1 MKLNDLK
8 NKKIAILGF
17 GREGKSLLRFLR
29 RRGYTQI
36 TTRINADKNKIR
48 VNQRKYQRKSAS
60 KEKPEIWILD
70 RDPKI
75 RQLCINNLWSS
86 QDANIHFQLGKNYLK
101 NLDQFDIVFRSPG
114 VPYNLPEIQK
124 AIKKG
129 VKFSSATQLF
139 FEQIEEQSKVSGQ
152 KSIVTIGI
160 TGTKGKGTTATLL
173 YKILKACGKNVY
185 LAGNIGKPALDI
197 LSNTQINADQDA
209 DKRRSISV
217 NQRTHQ
223 CKSAYIILELS
234 SFQLQDLK
242 YSPNIAIVLGLFPDH
257 LDAHKNFKE
266 YFEAK
271 ANIAKWQK
279 KTDKIFYF
287 ADNKYT
293 NLIAQKSKGKKI
305 PIHCQAIDCPSI
317 KKIFGATDSQKLIK
331 LPGFH
336 NLKNALM
343 AATVALSL
351 GCPKEK
357 ILKVIKNFRGN
368 EHRLE
373 FVRTIRRST
382 QTIRRQTQK
391 ISPRESASSLP
402 RSDAERLLRGPRK
415 SAIYFYNDSAS
426 TNPQTA
432 AAAIQAFS
440 EPKIL
445 IAGGKDKGLNY
456 SPLTKTLKN
465 SNTKLVI
472 LFGEN
477 KNKIAKAI
485 KNSGIPIKLVK
496 DLKTAVNLSYK
507 TAKKLLRSMVN
518 GQWSKVIIL
527 FSPASASFDMFRDY
541 AERGEKFKEL
551 VKKLK
556 H

>member
-1 MKLNDLK
+1 MRLNNLK

-17 GREGKSLLRFLR
+17 GREGKSVLNFLFKH
-29 RRGYTQI
+29 GL
-36 TTRINADKNKIR
+36 TRINTDK
-48 VNQRKYQRKSAS
+48 
-60 KEKPEIWILD
+60 KPGIWILD

-75 RQLCINNLWSS
+75 RQLCISNLWLSPDS
-86 QDANIHFQLGKNYLK
+86 NLHFQLGKNYLK

-114 VPYNLPEIQK
+114 VPYNLLEIQK

-129 VKFSSATQLF
+129 VKFSSVTQLF
-139 FEQIEEQSKVSGQ
+139 FEQIEERSKVSGQ

-223 CKSAYIILELS
+223 RESAYIILELS

-287 ADNKYT
+287 ADNKYA
-293 NLIAQKSKGKKI
+293 NLIAQKSKGKKT

-317 KKIFGATDSQKLIK
+317 KKIFGVTNSQKLIK

-336 NLKNALM
+336 NLKNTLM

-373 FVRTIRRST
+373 LIRTIHGYAR
-382 QTIRRQTQK
+382 IRKQINTDKNK
-391 ISPRESASSLP
+391 IRVHP
-402 RSDAERLLRGPRK
+402 RSHLRSSVCIK
-415 SAIYFYNDSAS
+415 FYNDSAS
-426 TNPQTA
+426 TNPQTTV
-432 AAAIQAFS
+432 AAIQAFS

-456 SPLTKTLKN
+456 SPLAKALKN
-465 SNTKLVI
+465 SHANSAPPCFSFYSSHSGNANAPTRIIQNGGVKLVI

-527 FSPASASFDMFRDY
+527 FSPASASFDMFKDY

-556 H
+556 R

>member
-1 MKLNDLK
+1 MTLK
-8 NKKIAILGF
+8 NFSNKKIAILGF

-60 KEKPEIWILD
+60 KEDTEIWILD

-86 QDANIHFQLGKNYLK
+86 QDANINFQVGKNYLK
-101 NLDQFDIVFRSPG
+101 NLDQFDIIFRSPG

-152 KSIVTIGI
+152 KSIATIGI
-160 TGTKGKGTTATLL
+160 TGTKGKGTIATLL

-197 LSNTQINADQDA
+197 LSNTQINADQNA
-209 DKRRSISV
+209 DKRRSIGV
-217 NQRTHQ
+217 NQRTHPR
-223 CKSAYIILELS
+223 KSVYVILELS

-271 ANIAKWQK
+271 ASIAKCQK

-287 ADNKYT
+287 ADNKYA

-305 PIHCQAIDCPSI
+305 PIHCQAIDCPGI
-317 KKIFGATDSQKLIK
+317 KKIFGATDSQKKLIK

-373 FVRTIRRST
+373 LIRTSRINQLS
-382 QTIRRQTQK
+382 Q
-391 ISPRESASSLP
+391 
-402 RSDAERLLRGPRK
+402 RK
-415 SAIYFYNDSAS
+415 SASIKFYNDSAS
-426 TNPQTA
+426 TNPQTT

-541 AERGEKFKEL
+541 AERGEKFKKL

-556 H
+556 R

>member
-1 MKLNDLK
+1 MRLNNLK

-29 RRGYTQI
+29 RREYAQI
-36 TTRINADKNKIR
+36 TTRINADKNKIL

-70 RDPKI
+70 RNPKI
-75 RQLCINNLWSS
+75 RQLCINNLWPS
-86 QDANIHFQLGKNYLK
+86 QDANINFQLGKNYLK

-114 VPYNLPEIQK
+114 VPYNMPEIQK

-129 VKFSSATQLF
+129 VKFSSATQLSF
-139 FEQIEEQSKVSGQ
+139 DAIHRLTRIRTQINTDKF
-152 KSIVTIGI
+152 KNIKIIGV

-173 YKILKACGKNVY
+173 YKILKFCNKKVS
-185 LAGNIGKPALDI
+185 LAGNVGLPALEI
-197 LSNTQINADQDA
+197 LPKI
-209 DKRRSISV
+209 RV
-217 NQRTHQ
+217 NQFSNPRE
-223 CKSAYIILELS
+223 SVYVILELS

-242 YSPNIAIVLGLFPDH
+242 YSPNIAVVLDIFPDH
-257 LDAHKNFKE
+257 IDAHKNFNE

-287 ADNKYT
+287 ADNKYAT
-293 NLIAQKSKGKKI
+293 LIAQKSKGKKI
-305 PIHCQAIDCPSI
+305 PIQCQDIGCPSI
-317 KKIFGATDSQKLIK
+317 RKIFGTSNIQKLIK
-331 LPGFH
+331 IPGFH

-343 AATVALSL
+343 ATNVSLSL

-357 ILKVIKNFRGN
+357 ILKVVKNFRGT

-373 FVRTIRRST
+373 FVRTIRVNP
-382 QTIRRQTQK
+382 RRY
-391 ISPRESASSLP
+391 PRISASI
-402 RSDAERLLRGPRK
+402 K
-415 SAIYFYNDSAS
+415 FYNDSAS
-426 TNPQTA
+426 TNPKTA
-432 AAAIQAFS
+432 AAAIKAFK

-456 SPLTKTLKN
+456 SPLAKTLKN

-477 KNKIAKAI
+477 KNKIAKTI
-485 KNSGIPIKLVK
+485 KSSGVPIKLVK
-496 DLKTAVNLSYK
+496 DLKTTVNLSYK
-507 TAKKLLRSMVN
+507 TAKKLLRSMVD

-541 AERGEKFKEL
+541 AERGRVFKDL
-551 VKKLK
+551 VRKLK
-556 H
+556 